1 VISTTDSISPSRRRR
16 LVTLA
21 VALPLVFLV
30 SGCSSGT
37 SSAESPAANE
47 VQFTSASGLLT
58 INVPKTWTENTVQA
72 QALADAMEGNDLRVE
87 GCWLLPGASL
97 FTGSAITIATFPIG
111 GVPDEHRATVVNEMF
126 TQIAQMYGG
135 ATAPYS
141 TMTTRDGLSFERGD
155 FAVSASNGN
164 TATMIALISFVD
176 GRLIQISISFLND
189 DVAFED
195 DVIHAV
201 ETLVVN

>member
-1 VISTTDSISPSRRRR
+1 VISPTDSISPSLRRR

-72 QALADAMEGNDLRVE
+72 QALMDAMGSDVGHVEGGWLLSGNGFSNGSSVNILTHRGIGNDQ
-87 GCWLLPGASL
+87 
-97 FTGSAITIATFPIG
+97 TAIANETF
-111 GVPDEHRATVVNEMF
+111 
-126 TQIAQMYGG
+126 AQLALIFGD
-135 ATAPYS
+135 ATASYS
-141 TMTTRDGLSFERGD
+141 TVTTRDGFTFERGD
-155 FAVSASNGN
+155 FSLSANGT
-164 TATMIALISFVD
+164 TATAIELIAIIHGVGVEIAITLI
-176 GRLIQISISFLND
+176 ND
-189 DVAFED
+189 DVALED
-195 DVIHAV
+195 EVIHAV